1 MCIHKGAWDG
11 FFFFF
16 STNLIFT
23 FVLRPHYSFPFLIS
37 FILIFIFFFFLLIFD
52 WYQEKAGKM
61 VSEFSGSN
69 SILLLFNYFWLPWWF
84 SSKESACQC
93 RRLRFDPCA
102 GKIPWRREW
111 LPTLVFL
118 PGKSHGQRS
127 LAGYSPWGRKRVG
140 HNLVTKQ

>member
-1 MCIHKGAWDG
+1 MGWL

-16 STNLIFT
+16 
-23 FVLRPHYSFPFLIS
+23 PPIS
-37 FILIFIFFFFLLIFD
+37 FSPLFFAHTILSHFLSPSFSSSFFFFLLIFD

>member
-1 MCIHKGAWDG
+1 MCIHNGAG
-11 FFFFF
+11 MAFFFFF
-16 STNLIFT
+16 FHQSHFHLCSSPTLF
-23 FVLRPHYSFPFLIS
+23 FPIS
-37 FILIFIFFFFLLIFD
+37 YLLHSHLHFFFFLSLI
-52 WYQEKAGKM
+52 WYQGKAGKM

-84 SSKESACQC
+84 SSKESACRC

-127 LAGYSPWGRKRVG
+127 LAGYSPWGHKRVG